1 MPLFSSQDTLTAQ
14 HSYVLRPVASREIWN
29 SFVAGH
35 PRGHLL
41 QCWEWGEL
49 KASSGWSPVRLALFE
64 RERIVAAA
72 QVLRRTAPY
81 VPLRIGYLAYLPKGP
96 ILDWSDDALYDT
108 FMFALNRYLIQ
119 HGALTL
125 RMEVGIETDE
135 SVSELVKMR
144 LSSLQSARA
153 IQPLRTIMLD
163 LAPDE
168 ATLLA
173 QMKEKWRYNVR
184 LATRKG
190 VRVRVAETEAD
201 VRAWYTLLQTTST
214 RDTFGIHTLD
224 YYLDAW
230 RLLTSEGQARLL
242 LADHEGQ
249 LLAGIFVSLFAR
261 QAIYLYGASSN
272 EQRHLMPNYM
282 LQWEAIRWAKQG
294 GALRYDFWGIP
305 ESDAEDEAMAGVY
318 RFKRGWGGRVVQFL
332 GCYQQIYRPLTMKL
346 AERFLPL

>member
-1 MPLFSSQDTLTAQ
+1 MPLPISQDTLTAP
-14 HSYVLRPVASREIWN
+14 HPYVLRPVTSRETWN

-49 KASSGWSPVRLALFE
+49 KATSGWSPVRLALFDE
-64 RERIVAAA
+64 EHIVAAA
-72 QVLRRTAPY
+72 QVLRRSAPH
-81 VPLRIGYLAYLPKGP
+81 VPLLAGHLAYVPKGP
-96 ILDWSDDALYDT
+96 VLDWSDDALYDL
-108 FMFALNRYLIQ
+108 FMSALNRYLKQ

-125 RMEVGIETDE
+125 HMEVGIETAE
-135 SVSELVKMR
+135 VGSELVRER
-144 LSSLQSARA
+144 LASLQSARA
-153 IQPLRTIMLD
+153 IQPLRTIILD

-190 VRVRVAETEAD
+190 VTVRVAETEKD

-224 YYLDAW
+224 YYLYAW
-230 RLLTSEGQARLL
+230 RLLAANEQACLL
-242 LADHEGQ
+242 LAEHEGQ

-272 EQRHLMPNYM
+272 EQRHLMPNYI
-282 LQWEAIRWAKQG
+282 LQWEAIRWAKHC
-294 GALRYDFWGIP
+294 GATNYDFWGIP

-318 RFKRGWGGRVVQFL
+318 RFKRGWGGRVVQFP
-332 GCYQQIYRPLTMKL
+332 GCYQYVYRPLTMKL